1 MYLKGENTHL
11 NQEEIKLNN
20 DRNKVYFVKSDEQLI
35 IEDILPLNQPKEK
48 WGYITSTALCNYLEE
63 KHGKK
68 LSPQRVGRALTSMGF
83 EQQNTKV
90 KNSRIKG
97 RYYKL
102 PFIKGYS
109 IPF

>member
-1 MYLKGENTHL
+1 M
-11 NQEEIKLNN
+11 
-20 DRNKVYFVKSDEQLI
+20 
-35 IEDILPLNQPKEK
+35 PLNQSKEK
-48 WGYITSTALCNYLEE
+48 WGYITSTALCNYLDE

-83 EQQNTKV
+83 EQEFTRLKKE
-90 KNSRIKG
+90 KNKS

-102 PFIKGYS
+102 PFIEGYS